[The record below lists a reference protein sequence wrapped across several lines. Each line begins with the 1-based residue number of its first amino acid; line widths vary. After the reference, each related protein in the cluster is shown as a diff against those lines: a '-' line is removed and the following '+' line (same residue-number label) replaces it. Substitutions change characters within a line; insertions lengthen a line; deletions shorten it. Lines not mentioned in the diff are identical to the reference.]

1 MTPDL
6 AEMLWYFFLTLVLT
20 ALAALV
26 GCVIADWRE

>member
-20 ALAALV
+20 AIAAL
-26 GCVIADWRE
+26 IAAFIRELLE